1 MGSASD
7 GTHGVAVQQ
16 LIGTHTTVDST
27 SSAKDRSFNCSE
39 SGGIQDSGICCLESC
54 GQCSGNGCSSRKG
67 GAKGC
72 CSSEIHHLCSSTVG
86 APCRIDGQPGPAPTP
101 RTEPDAN
108 ANKTWLLFADAI
120 IASGVAEIPQ
130 FGGLV
135 TSVEQMILQ
144 GPVHVGDA
152 RSGSLLPDGSLHHVD
167 LSKEGA
173 WVLHDGVGYLLP
185 QTVGAVMHVSNINRT
200 GTWSSIGVGS
210 DTPVTRAIFDL
221 YITHDDEYQ
230 YIILPTNNTVATMP
244 TALSAGGGYTL
255 AGGADSGFRAGLDPS
270 GNILLGAV
278 WDTKYG
284 AVNIGCWSVTASRAS
299 AFILHKRPN
308 NSTLEASASVPGADG
323 GNLTL
328 VIDDSGCEQVEHGP
342 ILRGGDR
349 VARLVEPS
357 QSRPARTSPEPGCK
371 VGKDGALELEFVLP
385 TGDYSGSSVSVACT
399 VA

>member
-1 MGSASD
+1 M
-7 GTHGVAVQQ
+7 
-16 LIGTHTTVDST
+16 
-27 SSAKDRSFNCSE
+27 
-39 SGGIQDSGICCLESC
+39 
-54 GQCSGNGCSSRKG
+54 
-67 GAKGC
+67 
-72 CSSEIHHLCSSTVG
+72 
-86 APCRIDGQPGPAPTP
+86 
-101 RTEPDAN
+101 
-108 ANKTWLLFADAI
+108 
-120 IASGVAEIPQ
+120 
-130 FGGLV
+130 

-144 GPVHVGDA
+144 GAVHVGDA
-152 RSGSLLPDGSLHHVD
+152 RSGSVLPDGSLHHVD

-221 YITHDDEYQ
+221 YITHGNEYQ
-230 YIILPTNNTVATMP
+230 YTILPTNNTVATMP
-244 TALSAGGGYTL
+244 AALSAGGGYIL

-270 GNILLGAV
+270 GNVLLGAV
-278 WDTKYG
+278 WADVG
-284 AVNIGCWSVTASRAS
+284 VAVNIGCWSVTASRAS
-299 AFILHKRPN
+299 AFILRKLPS

-328 VIDDSGCEQVEHGP
+328 VIDDSGCEQVEQGP
-342 ILRGGDR
+342 VLPGGDR

-357 QSRPARTSPEPGCK
+357 QNRRVRTSTEPGCK
-371 VGKDGALELEFVLP
+371 VGIGGTLELEFVLP